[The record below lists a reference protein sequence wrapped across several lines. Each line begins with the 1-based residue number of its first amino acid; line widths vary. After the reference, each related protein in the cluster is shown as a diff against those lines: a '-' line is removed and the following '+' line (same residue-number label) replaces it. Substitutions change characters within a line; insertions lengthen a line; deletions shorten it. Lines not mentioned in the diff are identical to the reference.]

1 MTALRLV
8 VATRNPG
15 KAREFGRLLGEGFV
29 VEALSASVTL
39 PEETGQTF
47 AENALLKARAA
58 AAALGGR
65 VAVLADDS
73 GVAVAALGGLPG
85 VRSARFAG
93 EGANDQANNRKLLA
107 ALAGSSDRSARYV
120 CALAVVL
127 PGEEVVTA
135 EGELT
140 GSIVLEPRGAGG
152 FGYDPLFRPDG
163 WDMTLAEADGA
174 QKDAVSHRARAVA
187 AVRRGLGDQAGRRG
201 KPGDEGH
208 AR

>member
-1 MTALRLV
+1 MTPLCLV

-15 KAREFGRLLGEGFV
+15 KVREFGRLLGEGFV
-29 VEALSASVTL
+29 VEPLPVSVTL

-47 AENALLKARAA
+47 AENALLKAHAA
-58 AAALGGR
+58 AAALGR
-65 VAVLADDS
+65 HVAVLADDS
-73 GVAVAALGGLPG
+73 GVAAAALGGLPG

-93 EGANDQANNRKLLA
+93 EGADDQANNRKLLA
-107 ALAGSSDRSARYV
+107 ALAGSTDRSARYV

-140 GSIVLEPRGAGG
+140 GSIVLEPRGTGG

-163 WDMTLAEADGA
+163 WDITLAEADAA

-187 AVRRGLGDQAGRRG
+187 AIRRKL
-201 KPGDEGH
+201 GDEGD
-208 AR
+208 RR

>member
-1 MTALRLV
+1 MTPLCLV

-15 KAREFGRLLGEGFV
+15 KVREFGRLLGEGFV
-29 VEALSASVTL
+29 VEPLPATVTL

-58 AAALGGR
+58 AAALGGH

-85 VRSARFAG
+85 VRSARYAG
-93 EGANDQANNRKLLA
+93 EGAGDGDNNRKLLA
-107 ALAGSSDRSARYV
+107 ALAGSTDRSARYV
-120 CALAVVL
+120 CAVAVVL

-135 EGELT
+135 EGELA
-140 GSIVLEPRGAGG
+140 GSIVLAPRGAGG
-152 FGYDPLFRPDG
+152 FGYDPLFQPDG
-163 WDMTLAEADGA
+163 WGMTFAEADGA

-187 AVRRGLGDQAGRRG
+187 VVRRRLGDQVERRG
-201 KPGDEGH
+201 KPGGEGH

>member
-1 MTALRLV
+1 MTPLCLV

-15 KAREFGRLLGEGFV
+15 KVREFGRLLGEGFV
-29 VEALSASVTL
+29 VEPLPATVTL

-58 AAALGGR
+58 AAALGGH

-85 VRSARFAG
+85 VRSARYAG
-93 EGANDQANNRKLLA
+93 EGAGDGDNNRKLLA
-107 ALAGSSDRSARYV
+107 ALAGSTDRSARYV
-120 CALAVVL
+120 CAVAVVL

-135 EGELT
+135 EGELA
-140 GSIVLEPRGAGG
+140 GSIVLAPRGAGG

-163 WDMTLAEADGA
+163 WGMTFAEADGA

-187 AVRRGLGDQAGRRG
+187 VVRRRLGDQVERRG
-201 KPGDEGH
+201 KPGGEGH